1 VVQLC
6 DEEPPVPELLE
17 EPLTPVAA
25 VVDVVELSMES
36 IVSSVPSTTSD
47 VLARCSTTLVVER
60 VVVLRAVLLDL
71 GTLTDVDV
79 ASAAEAVTV
88 VVVRRV
94 VVELVVLMVPG
105 VVSLVL
111 DEPPLQPA
119 IAATHRA
126 AAAMRSIPLA
136 AMRSIL
142 PPGVSGGI

>member
-1 VVQLC
+1 
-6 DEEPPVPELLE
+6 
-17 EPLTPVAA
+17 
-25 VVDVVELSMES
+25 
-36 IVSSVPSTTSD
+36 
-47 VLARCSTTLVVER
+47 LVVER

-79 ASAAEAVTV
+79 ASAAAESVTV
-88 VVVRRV
+88 VVVRRA
-94 VVELVVLMVPG
+94 VVELVVLVVPG